1 MALAAA
7 LGSLFTVEPVNAGND
22 FSGLVALSASV
33 EAMTAAI
40 TLRITYS
47 QNVCV
52 AIQRE
57 TVYDSGCKHAS
68 GGVKQRKVMD

>member
-7 LGSLFTVEPVNAGND
+7 LRPFFGSQLT
-22 FSGLVALSASV
+22 LVMTSAAWLYALSASV